1 MKKST
6 KIVLGSVAGL
16 VLIGGISSAASGG
29 GDEKTASPAVVS
41 TEKPSDEKTDKPAKK
56 EKKAETPIKLSG
68 VVVPFKAG
76 PLSDGG
82 KHTAVK
88 ITLVNDS
95 DDSVSVN
102 PLYFTITDTNG
113 TKHPTE
119 LGEMSDTLHH
129 IEVAPGENVSGV
141 ITGKG
146 DFQPKYVTFTENGF
160 GEALRGNVK

>member
-6 KIVLGSVAGL
+6 KMVLGSVAGV
-16 VLIGGISSAASGG
+16 VLIAGISSAAGG
-29 GDEKTASPAVVS
+29 SDEKTASPAVVS
-41 TEKPSDEKTDKPAKK
+41 TEKPEAKANDKPAP
-56 EKKAETPIKLSG
+56 KAETPIKLSG

-88 ITLVNDS
+88 VTLVNDS